1 MLTDLAHELGAQ
13 GIEVAL
19 ARVESSISEL
29 WERAGTLEVVRTP
42 VFHTTS
48 EAVETVRRGPARD

>member
-29 WERAGTLEVVRTP
+29 WERAGTFEAVRTP
-42 VFHTTS
+42 VFHTTI
-48 EAVETVRRGPARD
+48 EAVDSVSRGPARH